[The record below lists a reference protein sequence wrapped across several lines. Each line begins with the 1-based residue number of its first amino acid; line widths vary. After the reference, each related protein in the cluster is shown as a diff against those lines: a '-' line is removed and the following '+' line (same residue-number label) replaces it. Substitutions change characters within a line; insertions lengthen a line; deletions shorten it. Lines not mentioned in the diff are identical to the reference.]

1 MESSTITGVY
11 HTLEMA
17 VENLLKMVDAIN
29 KRISR
34 TNGEF
39 DNPFEPDEIGEDEE
53 NILVRYRNGVSSMV
67 SRNVFRMSLMMTACF
82 CTTITR

>member
-1 MESSTITGVY
+1 
-11 HTLEMA
+11 MA

-67 SRNVFRMSLMMTACF
+67 IKECIPDEPYDDSLL
-82 CTTITR
+82 